1 MQASARKARICVA
14 NIAGVGSFVYICEH
28 IGCFAINAA
37 EASLIEIVRI
47 SKLKLKISEVDGFG
61 LADRTKLIVQDS
73 YFFWARNMFA
83 FEKDNRLTVTG
94 LLYIVQINNSAA
106 FFVVTA

>member
-1 MQASARKARICVA
+1 MQASARKARICVT
-14 NIAGVGSFVYICEH
+14 NIAGVGSFVYICEY
-28 IGCFAINAA
+28 ISLFAINAA

-47 SKLKLKISEVDGFG
+47 SKIKLKISEVVGFG

-106 FFVVTA
+106 FL